1 MAFLDEPANVGNN
14 TVCDFLEP
22 ETAAGK
28 KHGSTAVVDVCGEDT
43 ETAASLDTASS
54 SNNVATTPATNASSL
69 NGIAEKS
76 ERADGHAFE
85 EDKVTEAESDILDT
99 ASSNNFALHIKNGAA
114 EREETEY
121 DGVPTTCPND
131 AAEREETESV
141 TCRNDAAAEREETE
155 SGVPTTCLNDAAKRE
170 ETESG
175 VPSTC
180 PDRRAEIESTISL
193 QTQTDDSDTACSKVT
208 EIPNTD
214 LCKNQAQNTLV
225 TASSSCPTFHEN
237 EHHDAQSVDED
248 RRYAERLQTELDRE
262 KVPREMYCLRSLA
275 RR

>member
-85 EDKVTEAESDILDT
+85 EDKVTEAESDIPDT
-99 ASSNNFALHIKNGAA
+99 ASSNNFAVHIKNGAA

-141 TCRNDAAAEREETE
+141 
-155 SGVPTTCLNDAAKRE
+155 TCLNDAAKRE